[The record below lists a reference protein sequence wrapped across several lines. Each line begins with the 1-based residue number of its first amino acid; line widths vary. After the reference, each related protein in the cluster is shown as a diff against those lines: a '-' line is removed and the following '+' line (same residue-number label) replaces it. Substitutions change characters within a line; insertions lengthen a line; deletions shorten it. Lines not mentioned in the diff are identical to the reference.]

1 MIPPASFTPVPRL
14 ADVLPTGVE
23 PTGVEPTGVE
33 PTGTSWSVSG
43 GRPSPLLEKPTLL
56 SSIGVEPTG
65 VEPTGVEKNDGAAGA
80 LIVRSRSVL
89 DGTSRKAEILV
100 PRGSPSSFTL

>member
-1 MIPPASFTPVPRL
+1 MTPPASFTPVPRL

-43 GRPSPLLEKPTLL
+43 GSARPLLEKPTPV

-65 VEPTGVEKNDGAAGA
+65 VEPTGVEKNDCVAGA
-80 LIVRSRSVL
+80 LIVRSRSAPV
-89 DGTSRKAEILV
+89 GTSRKAEIFV
-100 PRGSPSSFTL
+100 PLGKPSSFTL

>member
-43 GRPSPLLEKPTLL
+43 GSARPLLEKPTLL
-56 SSIGVEPTG
+56 SSIGVKPIG
-65 VEPTGVEKNDGAAGA
+65 VEPTGVEKNDGAAGGR
-80 LIVRSRSVL
+80 IVRAGGGPGGAWR
-89 DGTSRKAEILV
+89 RAEN
-100 PRGSPSSFTL
+100 PAPPGQPPS